1 MGNILIFMIVFNIFL
16 IHLPNVDTSL
26 KTIQW
31 DKDKNGK
38 AKYYYRTFETQR
50 PVS

>member
-26 KTIQW
+26 KAIRW
-31 DKDKNGK
+31 DKDKSGK
-38 AKYYYRTFETQR
+38 EKYYYRTFETQR